1 MKEKTLSRIL
11 SLILAMMKKLGK
23 QGEIKTLYVLT
34 VTLPDP
40 KSKKAAEKA
49 IITLLK
55 KEKCPYAQH
64 KTRSAKKM
72 REEKNILRFYLA
84 MIDEETASTLA
95 ETIGQSFPTTL
106 SREERTLHKGM

>member
-34 VTLPDP
+34 VTLPDT

-49 IITLLK
+49 ITTLLK
-55 KEKCPYAQH
+55 KEKCPFAQY

-84 MIDEETASTLA
+84 MIDEETALTLA
-95 ETIGQSFPTTL
+95 ETISQNFPTTL